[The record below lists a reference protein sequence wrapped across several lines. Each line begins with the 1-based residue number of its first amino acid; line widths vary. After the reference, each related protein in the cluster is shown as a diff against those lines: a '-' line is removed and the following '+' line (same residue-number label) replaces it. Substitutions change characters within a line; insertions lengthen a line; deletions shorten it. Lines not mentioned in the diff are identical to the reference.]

1 MLRDNYRTIIDGYN
15 LIFQCGLEGRSRD
28 SFSIERARNRLV
40 SSLASWLDEGERRQT
55 MIVFDATSL
64 PIKETDKVST
74 KQELTIVFAVDHE
87 DADSLIE
94 ELIQKHSSPKQLT
107 VVSSDHRIHK
117 AALRRKAT
125 PIDSDVWFDQI
136 ETESE
141 NDLEQGE
148 ANSDGS
154 MGEPESDS
162 EKDIPEGLDKIDWA
176 KEFGVDDL

>member
-15 LIFQCGLEGRSRD
+15 LIFQCGLEGRTRD
-28 SFSIERARNRLV
+28 PRAIERARDRLV
-40 SSLASWLDEGERRQT
+40 SSLVRWMDEAARRQ
-55 MIVFDATSL
+55 IVVVFDATTL

-74 KQELTIVFAVDHE
+74 KDALTIVFAVEYE

-125 PIDSDVWFDQI
+125 PIDSDAWFDQI
-136 ETESE
+136 ETKSESALE
-141 NDLEQGE
+141 NEGE
-148 ANSDGS
+148 AFGEKLEHDSDK
-154 MGEPESDS
+154 E
-162 EKDIPEGLDKIDWA
+162 IPDGLNNIDWA
-176 KEFGVDDL
+176 KEFGMEDQ